1 MNTPVSGGAA
11 VRVTAERARGLLLL
25 LPSPRVLLLALFTPR
40 DTHLLSPRLS
50 VFLPL
55 STLIVFPSDK
65 DLITHDVDLEPE
77 PPLWRESEGPPIRN
91 PPGKQ
96 LCHAAV
102 KAPCVSL

>member
-1 MNTPVSGGAA
+1 MEKEQERAGEHSRLRRAA
-11 VRVTAERARGLLLL
+11 VRVTAERVRGLLLL

-65 DLITHDVDLEPE
+65 DLITHEVDLEAE
-77 PPLWRESEGPPIRN
+77 PPLGE
-91 PPGKQ
+91 
-96 LCHAAV
+96 
-102 KAPCVSL
+102 KARAHQ